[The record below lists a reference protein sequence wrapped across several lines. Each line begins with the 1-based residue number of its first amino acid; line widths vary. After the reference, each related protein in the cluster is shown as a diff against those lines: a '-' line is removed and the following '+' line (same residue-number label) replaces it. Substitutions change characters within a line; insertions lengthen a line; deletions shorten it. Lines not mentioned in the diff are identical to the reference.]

1 MNDQA
6 WFPLGLTDLISLQ
19 SKGLTGGFSSTT
31 VRKLDC
37 MVALFFN
44 ILRNL
49 HCFPQWLH
57 QFIFPPSV
65 NKGFLFSTLLPAFIS
80 CLFDDS
86 HPNRCEGIA
95 HCGFLLVYFVL
106 KSWDLSLPSLFLFYK
121 IVLVIWDPL
130 KFSIN
135 LRVEFSISAKTL
147 LGFWLG
153 LYWLYRSLWAVL
165 TLNDVKSSM
174 DMRLFICI

>member
-1 MNDQA
+1 MSWLLASGGQSIGASASATVLPVNIQG

-95 HCGFLLVYFVL
+95 HCGFDFQQ
-106 KSWDLSLPSLFLFYK
+106 
-121 IVLVIWDPL
+121 
-130 KFSIN
+130 
-135 LRVEFSISAKTL
+135 TL
-147 LGFWLG
+147 LHDISVLRLPRRHFESNHRGKAYLG
-153 LYWLYRSLWAVL
+153 ETQERASCSHRIWV
-165 TLNDVKSSM
+165 TD
-174 DMRLFICI
+174 FFF

>member
-1 MNDQA
+1 
-6 WFPLGLTDLISLQ
+6 
-19 SKGLTGGFSSTT
+19 
-31 VRKLDC
+31 
-37 MVALFFN
+37 MVTLFFN

-95 HCGFLLVYFVL
+95 HCGFDFQQ
-106 KSWDLSLPSLFLFYK
+106 
-121 IVLVIWDPL
+121 
-130 KFSIN
+130 
-135 LRVEFSISAKTL
+135 TL
-147 LGFWLG
+147 LHAISVLRLPRRHCESNHRGKAYLGETQERASCIHRSWVTDFFFNSKVCKTFSYINSSDPPSSPGKQFLCHLLCRCGLGGSEKLSGFSGTAG
-153 LYWLYRSLWAVL
+153 LR
-165 TLNDVKSSM
+165 NDATS
-174 DMRLFICI
+174 C